1 MIGIITALPSEAN
14 WLAQELVTEQRER
27 VGGIDFLIGDIKNSF
42 VCLAVGGVGKV
53 NAAMCAQIMIDRYNV
68 GVIFNCGVAGGRAGS
83 VERGDLVV
91 ADSLVQHD
99 VDTSALG
106 DPKGFV
112 STVETVAFDVNE
124 TMSLRLAS
132 AVKKLKLPCKRG
144 VIASGDQFVSGS
156 GKVVELAEAFGAIA
170 FDMEGGAIAQVCRR
184 NGVEFVAVRAIT
196 DFADE
201 KGGKDFKLSLEE
213 CALLPQRAVYETL
226 K

>member
-14 WLAQELVTEQRER
+14 LLAQELVTEQRET

-68 GVIFNCGVAGGRAGS
+68 GVIFNCGVAGGRKGS

-112 STVETVAFDVNE
+112 STVET
-124 TMSLRLAS
+124 
-132 AVKKLKLPCKRG
+132 
-144 VIASGDQFVSGS
+144 
-156 GKVVELAEAFGAIA
+156 VVELAEAFGAIA